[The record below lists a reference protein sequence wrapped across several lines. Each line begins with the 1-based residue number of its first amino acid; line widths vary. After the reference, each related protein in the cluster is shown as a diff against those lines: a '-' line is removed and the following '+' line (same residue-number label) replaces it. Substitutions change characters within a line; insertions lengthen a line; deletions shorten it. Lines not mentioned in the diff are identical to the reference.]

1 MERRQANG
9 NLIFARIRE
18 ELDFIVNIKKE
29 GCIVVTGMSL
39 TVPKLASQIETRQW
53 INKIAKLGLVM
64 IVLEAREMVQF
75 VSANR
80 SYGSEVLVYE
90 VNIKDREDALRIRK
104 ELAN

>member
-39 TVPKLASQIETRQW
+39 TVPKLAPQIE
-53 INKIAKLGLVM
+53 IGSGLIKLLNWGL
-64 IVLEAREMVQF
+64 
-75 VSANR
+75 
-80 SYGSEVLVYE
+80 
-90 VNIKDREDALRIRK
+90 
-104 ELAN
+104 